1 MSFRK
6 WIEAIHSRS
15 NRRRLDG
22 GLFPNQGCCCC
33 VKPFA
38 GEEGSDREK
47 KSCCVD
53 AGSDSM
59 GFQQDFPQARQAP
72 VCVCVCAC
80 MRAAGSLCKEYG
92 LDLVLTPNLSN
103 FPASVVVLL
112 LLLLLVVV
120 VVVVVVLLND
130 IDGNDIGSVGALSIV
145 CFPALLSR
153 ITIFRGAGSVD
164 KHKQATREKER
175 EREIDEGGDQ
185 GMHAQIAH

>member
-1 MSFRK
+1 
-6 WIEAIHSRS
+6 
-15 NRRRLDG
+15 
-22 GLFPNQGCCCC
+22 
-33 VKPFA
+33 
-38 GEEGSDREK
+38 
-47 KSCCVD
+47 
-53 AGSDSM
+53 M
-59 GFQQDFPQARQAP
+59 GFQQDFPEARQAP
-72 VCVCVCAC
+72 VCVCECAC
-80 MRAAGSLCKEYG
+80 VRAAGSLCKEYE

-103 FPASVVVLL
+103 FPAAVVVLL

-120 VVVVVVLLND
+120 VVVVAIVVVLLND